1 MLLERRGAAIVASPT
16 AEMKLADG
24 VAPVADYVRRGMTV
38 ALGTDGAVC
47 NNGHDMFIEC
57 RQLALL
63 QKLDAGAAAMP
74 AEGVLRI
81 ATHGGACALG
91 DGGRYGV
98 LAPGACADL
107 ILVDTAN
114 PRLQPL
120 MTAAGERNAA
130 RNLVFAATGQD
141 VTDVMVGGRWLVRDR
156 CLLTADAP
164 ALWRDLAQAAEEI
177 HRRIA
182 LE

>member
-1 MLLERRGAAIVASPT
+1 
-16 AEMKLADG
+16 
-24 VAPVADYVRRGMTV
+24 
-38 ALGTDGAVC
+38 
-47 NNGHDMFIEC
+47 
-57 RQLALL
+57 
-63 QKLDAGAAAMP
+63 MP

-177 HRRIA
+177 HWRIA

>member
-1 MLLERRGAAIVASPT
+1 
-16 AEMKLADG
+16 
-24 VAPVADYVRRGMTV
+24 MTV

-47 NNGHDMFIEC
+47 NNGNDMFVEC

-74 AEGVLRI
+74 AERVLRI
-81 ATHGGACALG
+81 ATEGGARALG

-98 LAPGACADL
+98 LAPGASADL

-114 PRLQPL
+114 ARMQPL
-120 MTAAGERNAA
+120 MTAGGERNAA

-141 VTDVMVGGRWLVRDR
+141 VTDVMVAGRWLVRDR
-156 CLLTADAP
+156 RLLTADAP
-164 ALWRDLAQAAEEI
+164 TRWRDLARGAEEI